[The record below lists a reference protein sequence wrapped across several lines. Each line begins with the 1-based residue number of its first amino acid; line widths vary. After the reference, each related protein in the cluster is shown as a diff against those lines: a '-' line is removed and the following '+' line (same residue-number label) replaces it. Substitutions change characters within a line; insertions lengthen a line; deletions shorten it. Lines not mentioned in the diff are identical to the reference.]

1 MPKNNEAVIV
11 APDRLQSAYDLIEWI
26 GISSQEVTFTA
37 SDRTRVGAA
46 CFAVVQEH
54 HQSIVILTEHR
65 IFASSFALL
74 RVAFDAYVRGVWLS
88 LCATD
93 AEVTDFFGGKE
104 PGSMKLMLQAIES
117 KPEFSNGELSSIK
130 DRSWNTMC
138 DYTHTGGRQ
147 VQRWNTDD
155 AVEPSYTIEEVM
167 EVLQLTELL
176 GMMSVVSL
184 AGLINDVALANKA
197 LAKIR
202 KM

>member
-1 MPKNNEAVIV
+1 
-11 APDRLQSAYDLIEWI
+11 
-26 GISSQEVTFTA
+26 
-37 SDRTRVGAA
+37 
-46 CFAVVQEH
+46 
-54 HQSIVILTEHR
+54 
-65 IFASSFALL
+65 
-74 RVAFDAYVRGVWLS
+74 
-88 LCATD
+88 
-93 AEVTDFFGGKE
+93 
-104 PGSMKLMLQAIES
+104 MKLMLQAIES

-130 DRSWNTMC
+130 DRSWNAMC

-184 AGLINDVALANKA
+184 AGLIDDVALANKA

-202 KM
+202 TM

>member
-130 DRSWNTMC
+130 DRSWNAMC

-184 AGLINDVALANKA
+184 AGLIDDVALANKA

-202 KM
+202 TM